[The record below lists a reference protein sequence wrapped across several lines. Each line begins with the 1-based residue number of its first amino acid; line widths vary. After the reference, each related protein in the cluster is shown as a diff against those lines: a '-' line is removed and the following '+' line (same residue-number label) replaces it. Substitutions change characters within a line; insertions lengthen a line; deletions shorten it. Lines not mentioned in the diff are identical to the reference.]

1 MINVNV
7 VAQVSK
13 VARGPLEY
21 LVDHSAAQYKCY
33 LVAFETP
40 RYINEYI
47 MDYRYYY
54 IPLVFII

>member
-13 VARGPLEY
+13 VALGPLEY
-21 LVDHSAAQYKCY
+21 LVDHSATQNKCY

-40 RYINEYI
+40 RNINEYI
-47 MDYRYYY
+47 MDYYY

>member
-13 VARGPLEY
+13 VAHGPLEY
-21 LVDHSAAQYKCY
+21 LVDHSATQNKCY

-40 RYINEYI
+40 RNINEYI
-47 MDYRYYY
+47 MDYY
-54 IPLVFII
+54 

>member
-13 VARGPLEY
+13 VVHGPLAH
-21 LVDHSAAQYKCY
+21 LLDHSATQYKCF

-40 RYINEYI
+40 RNINEYI
-47 MDYRYYY
+47 MDYYHL
-54 IPLVFII
+54 PLVFII

>member
-13 VARGPLEY
+13 VAHGPLEY
-21 LVDHSAAQYKCY
+21 LVDHSATQNKCY
-33 LVAFETP
+33 LVTFETP
-40 RYINEYI
+40 RNINEYI
-47 MDYRYYY
+47 IDYYY